1 MSKAIEVLEHAEV
14 VLMKKLRGLRDGK
27 PKWACADELMEVK
40 HAISILKQ
48 FDRAVAEAE
57 LSDDEL
63 IREALTLNPPIA
75 QA

>member
-1 MSKAIEVLEHAEV
+1 MNKAIEVLEHAEV

-40 HAISILKQ
+40 RAISVLKQ
-48 FDRAVAEAE
+48 FDKGIAEAQLNE
-57 LSDDEL
+57 DEYL
-63 IREALTLNPPIA
+63 QEALTLNPPIA

>member
-40 HAISILKQ
+40 HAISLLKQ
-48 FDRAVAEAE
+48 FDKAVVEAALNE
-57 LSDDEL
+57 DAL
-63 IREALTLNPPIA
+63 IMESLIQNPPLA

>member
-27 PKWACADELMEVK
+27 PKWACADELVEVK
-40 HAISILKQ
+40 RAISVLKQ
-48 FDRAVAEAE
+48 FDKGIAEAQ
-57 LSDDEL
+57 LSEDEYL
-63 IREALTLNPPIA
+63 QEALTLNPPIA

>member
-40 HAISILKQ
+40 HAISVLKA
-48 FDRAVAEAE
+48 FDKGVVEALASE
-57 LSDDEL
+57 DAY
-63 IREALTLNPPIA
+63 IQEALTLNPPIA

>member
-27 PKWACADELMEVK
+27 PKWACADELVEVK
-40 HAISILKQ
+40 RAISVLKQ
-48 FDRAVAEAE
+48 FDRAVVEAQVSE
-57 LSDDEL
+57 DEYL
-63 IREALTLNPPIA
+63 QEALTLNPPIA

>member
-27 PKWACADELMEVK
+27 PKWACADELLDVR

-48 FDRAVAEAE
+48 LDRAVAEAQ

>member
-40 HAISILKQ
+40 RAISVLKQ
-48 FDRAVAEAE
+48 FDKGIAEAQLNE
-57 LSDDEL
+57 DEYL
-63 IREALTLNPPIA
+63 QEALTLNPPIA